1 MYRVWFLLDNLN
13 LQVFDELR
21 TTYSFGRY
29 FKSHILVLYRKHVK
43 NRWLE
48 KGLSLSV
55 FYSQSF
61 FTDTWVYW
69 SKVLRI
75 QPTKLQQQQH
85 VSAFTDC
92 MCILYTLTD
101 KTESYGY
108 RLSICVSNWNII
120 IIGSP
125 EVIFIVITSP
135 QSRKPGIILQI
146 PDPDIMYLWNTCPLA
161 FWQVV
166 EHWTYCTRIIVNW
179 IDIGPNM

>member
-1 MYRVWFLLDNLN
+1 MNTGRLTLSDDTLSPIYWCFTESTLKIDGSRKDYLYPSFILN
-13 LQVFDELR
+13 PFSRIHGSTDL
-21 TTYSFGRY
+21 
-29 FKSHILVLYRKHVK
+29 K
-43 NRWLE
+43 
-48 KGLSLSV
+48 
-55 FYSQSF
+55 F
-61 FTDTWVYW
+61 F
-69 SKVLRI
+69 I